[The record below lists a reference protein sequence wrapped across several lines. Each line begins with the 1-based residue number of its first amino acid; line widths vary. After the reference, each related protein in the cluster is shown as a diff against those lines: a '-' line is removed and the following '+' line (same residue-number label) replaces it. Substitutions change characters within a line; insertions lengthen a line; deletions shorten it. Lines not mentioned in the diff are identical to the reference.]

1 MKIYIHAQTTAGDVQ
16 QQFSAV
22 YPFLAIRFCDKPHRQ
37 GEAIK
42 KGHWF
47 ADKLRLSSVEKRH
60 SDLPVQIQPWHQTGD
75 VEKAFEELFGL
86 HAQIF
91 RREDDRWIQTAG
103 TDELTLEEQNAI
115 GRDWEQQQQGLRR
128 IEQEK
133 RL

>member
-1 MKIYIHAQTTAGDVQ
+1 MKIYIHSQTTAGEIR
-16 QQFSAV
+16 QQFAAV
-22 YPFLAIRFCDKPHRQ
+22 FPFLTIRFCDKPHRQ
-37 GEAIK
+37 GEEIK

-47 ADKLRLSSVEKRH
+47 ADKIRLSSVQKRQ
-60 SDLPVQIQPWHQTGD
+60 SDLPLQIHPWQQTGY
-75 VEKAFEELFGL
+75 VEKAFEDVFGL

-115 GRDWEQQQQGLRR
+115 GREWEQQQQGLRR
-128 IEQEK
+128 FEQQK